1 MTSWTQ
7 TRRLVGPA
15 TTSWTQQMDQ
25 GLHVAVRTTSASASA
40 SVCQDIATRSAR
52 VRSER
57 KGATRMSRRRMRSM
71 VAAGCRSPHMEGA
84 QRGQIRNP
92 TSPYVTL
99 RHLTSPYVTLRHPTL
114 YTLYLVYCILFL
126 CIIICII

>member
-1 MTSWTQ
+1 MTSWTK

-15 TTSWTQQMDQ
+15 TTSWTQQMAQ

-114 YTLYLVYCILFL
+114 YTLYLVYCIIFFS
-126 CIIICII
+126 IIICII

>member
-52 VRSER
+52 VRSEK

-114 YTLYLVYCILFL
+114 YTLYLVYCIIFFF
-126 CIIICII
+126 IIICII